1 MCGGGGDNRVE
12 ELESKMALAQQ
23 AAISLQRYGS
33 TFVPLENAFIQDQFD
48 RFGDQA
54 YNDVMGRA
62 ATQTSAIYEEGLA
75 DLNRGAFQ
83 RGYDPTSGA
92 YQGESGALRAAQAR
106 GVGLAT
112 AGAGLD
118 NTDAAYEGL
127 GNVIAMGQGLQ
138 TNAMQGN
145 IDRLQSGLD
154 RATAQAE
161 RDFARSSSIQQ
172 IAGTGAG
179 MAANYGLGGG
189 NG

>member
-1 MCGGGGDNRVE
+1 MCGGGGDNRVA
-12 ELESKMALAQQ
+12 ELESKMALAEQ
-23 AAISLQRYGS
+23 AAISLQRYGE
-33 TFVPLENAFIQDQFD
+33 TFVPLENAYIQDQFD

-54 YNDVMGRA
+54 YGDMMGRA
-62 ATQTSAIYEEGLA
+62 TSQTTSIYEDGLA

-92 YQGESGALRAAQAR
+92 YQAESGALRAAQAR

-112 AGAGLD
+112 AGAGIT

-138 TNAMQGN
+138 TNTVAGN
-145 IDRLQSGLD
+145 IDRLQTGLD
-154 RATAQAE
+154 RAGAQAE

-179 MAANYGLGGG
+179 MTASYGLGGKG
-189 NG
+189 